1 MAKWKRQVL
10 PECERSKLCAKYAS
24 ALISSSSG
32 ITVSGGLGV
41 HAKLYV
47 GVYGGLAVWEGY
59 WGLGGEQVEVKSEI
73 EEAGVATAV
82 EDAEDEAAGAG
93 PSSDIPVPYS
103 PVAVTQQAPA
113 TTPAVLARKP
123 WPADTRSAYDWVF
136 RAHCFVCGLASQYF
150 IFIFISL
157 KK

>member
-1 MAKWKRQVL
+1 M
-10 PECERSKLCAKYAS
+10 
-24 ALISSSSG
+24 
-32 ITVSGGLGV
+32 SGGLGV

-93 PSSDIPVPYS
+93 PSSDIPVLYS

-113 TTPAVLARKP
+113 TTPAVLASK
-123 WPADTRSAYDWVF
+123 
-136 RAHCFVCGLASQYF
+136 YF
-150 IFIFISL
+150 TFICTFL
-157 KK
+157 KKVTRRMPTKK